1 MATLMELR
9 GELDRIDAQ
18 LVSLLEERME
28 TAAAVGALKKAQG
41 LAVLDAR
48 REAQVLASRRA
59 LLRDPRWAAAC
70 DALFETLMAQSRAAQ
85 EEVGAD
91 A

>member
-9 GELDRIDAQ
+9 SELDRIDAQ
-18 LVSLLEERME
+18 LVPLLEQRME
-28 TAAAVGALKKAQG
+28 TAAAVGRLKRAQG
-41 LAVLDAR
+41 LAVLDAD
-48 REAQVLASRRA
+48 REAQVLRSRRA
-59 LLRDPRWAAAC
+59 VLRDPRWTGAC